1 MNILVDSTPF
11 SPPPPNR
18 GGLKG
23 LINPS
28 NLVDCNISCC
38 VLKTELID
46 VFSCPPFFFFL
57 PYCFKNFILSAQ
69 EIIKQQ

>member
-46 VFSCPPFFFFL
+46 VFSCPPFFFSCL
-57 PYCFKNFILSAQ
+57 TVLKTLYCQLRK
-69 EIIKQQ
+69 